1 MKTLLV
7 VLLAFSSLTIS
18 AEQINLTDRRPDWSI
33 GFAAFEG
40 KNLSP
45 ENNYL
50 TRSFPLLIRE
60 RLEGIPEHYFSQA
73 EMRAC
78 RRQIIQ
84 NERQR
89 LVKAVADDRRTRDEL
104 FFTSEAA
111 KEGAAMYEQRIADNL
126 AAIRELGQ
134 MDPDQIA
141 FAESK
146 PLRFVS
152 GADGQLVFD
161 RVLLSPFQLAKQQD
175 LDVLLWGG
183 FEEVQGFLY
192 FEITVFSTVLGEPV
206 FTYSDAAAPIELYE
220 QFDELVV
227 QLATIL
233 WGRDWSSLSVQTVPP
248 GASVWI
254 DEEFQGRSPLIIPY
268 LLPGKKQLRVHSEGY
283 QTLSRTIELAA
294 YEQLMQQ
301 IALTPQPR
309 QTFTLNSDPP
319 GATVYRGSEWLGTT
333 PLSIEEPEELGRFL
347 LRREGYLDFPLYLEP
362 SVDQSQSAE
371 LLPQQLDPTEMQT
384 RRRNELYGAF
394 GAFALSVPLPMFF
407 GSYRREYRDMGMD
420 ISWLTY
426 AYFGT
431 YAISGGLFVNLL
443 VRLIRY
449 LRAADRKA

>member
-1 MKTLLV
+1 MKALLV
-7 VLLAFSSLTIS
+7 ALLAVSSLPIS
-18 AEQINLTDRRPDWSI
+18 AQQINLTDQRPDWSI

-45 ENNYL
+45 ENIYQ

-73 EMRAC
+73 EMRAY

-89 LVKAVADDRRTRDEL
+89 LVKAVADDRRARDEL
-104 FFTSEAA
+104 FFSSKAVQGSAA
-111 KEGAAMYEQRIADNL
+111 AYEQRITDNL
-126 AAIRELGQ
+126 EAIQELGEV
-134 MDPDQIA
+134 DPEQIA
-141 FAESK
+141 FAQSK

-152 GADGQLVFD
+152 GAAGQLVFD
-161 RVLLSPFQLAKQQD
+161 RDVLSPFQLAKQQD

-220 QFDELVV
+220 LFDELIVE
-227 QLATIL
+227 LATIL
-233 WGRDWSSLSVQTVPP
+233 WGRDWSSLSVQTVPS

-254 DEEFQGRSPLIIPY
+254 DEVFQGRSPLIIPY
-268 LLPGKKQLRVHSEGY
+268 LLPGKKQMRVQSEGY
-283 QTLSRTIELAA
+283 QALTRTIELAA
-294 YEQLMQQ
+294 YEQLAQQ
-301 IALTPQPR
+301 IALSPRPR

-319 GATVYRGSEWLGTT
+319 GATVYRGSEWLGAT
-333 PLSIEEPEELGRFL
+333 PLRIEKPEELGRFL
-347 LRREGYLDFPLYLEP
+347 LRREGYLDFPLYLQPTVE
-362 SVDQSQSAE
+362 QSMSAE
-371 LLPQQLDPTEMQT
+371 LLPEQLDPTEIQT

-407 GSYRREYRDMGMD
+407 GSYRREYSDMGTD

-431 YAISGGLFVNLL
+431 FTISGGLFVNLL